1 MLLANILMWT
11 LGVDKKTFLSF
22 LFGPNSF
29 LCSYTRTAGPCV
41 ILIDDVTMCIFVI
54 FVSSLI
60 VISVMHVLPFEG
72 LLAIIQDSYGPGV
85 ACAKSVGRCGS
96 ARIFH

>member
-1 MLLANILMWT
+1 MLLVNILMWT
-11 LGVDKKTFLSF
+11 LGVDKKTILSF

-60 VISVMHVLPFEG
+60 VISVMHVLPF
-72 LLAIIQDSYGPGV
+72 
-85 ACAKSVGRCGS
+85 
-96 ARIFH
+96 